1 MKKIVFV
8 ETVGHGL
15 YNFRGGVIKKLCDDG
30 YKVYIIS
37 PPFEKSKEME
47 SWGCKYIPISIDRL
61 GTNPIKDLKIILN
74 LKKIYS
80 KMKPDLIFH
89 YSIKPNIYG
98 GIAARLLKLKYIA
111 VIPGAGRVFHIK
123 NIKYKIIRILYQVGL
138 KKAMRVLFLNNDDL
152 KEFLKEKI
160 TNKNQALNIRSEG
173 VNIEMFTSKKE
184 NVKVSEN
191 IKFLMISRIN
201 KEKGIFEYFEAAE
214 IIKRKYKEATFFLL
228 GGKGE
233 IKENELGELLSLKNV
248 IYLGET
254 DKVNEMIDSMDCI
267 VLPSYRE
274 GTPRTLLEAGAM
286 GKPIISTNCIGSKD
300 VVDDNVNGFLCKI
313 KDSIDLS
320 KKIEKFIKLSPKDK
334 SEMGENSKKKIVK
347 EFNEKRI
354 IQEYYRIINSVQE

>member
-30 YKVYIIS
+30 YKVYIVS

-47 SWGCKYIPISIDRL
+47 KWGCKYISISIDRL

-80 KMKPDLIFH
+80 KIKPDLIFH

-98 GIAARLLKLKYIA
+98 GIAARLLSLKYIA

-123 NIKYKIIRILYQVGL
+123 NLKYKVIKILYQIGL
-138 KKAMRVLFLNNDDL
+138 KKAIKVFFLNNDDL
-152 KEFLKEKI
+152 NEFLREKI
-160 TNKNQALNIRSEG
+160 VNKNQTLNIKSEG
-173 VNIEMFTSKKE
+173 VNVEIFSSKKE
-184 NVKVSEN
+184 NIKFSEN

-201 KEKGIFEYFEAAE
+201 KEKGIFEYFKAAE
-214 IIKRKYKEATFFLL
+214 IIKKKYKKVNFFLL

-233 IKENELGELLSLKNV
+233 IKESDFEELLSLKNV
-248 IYLGET
+248 TYLGVT
-254 DKVNEMIDSMDCI
+254 DKVDKVIDSVDCI

-300 VVDDNVNGFLCKI
+300 VVDDGINGFLCEVKN
-313 KDSIDLS
+313 STDLA
-320 KKIEKFIKLSPKDK
+320 KKIEKFIELPSKEKEK
-334 SEMGENSKKKIVK
+334 MGENSSKKINK

-354 IQEYYRIINSVQE
+354 IEEYYQVINSI